1 MTHIALTAQSISLR
15 LIDLSDP
22 TIYRKVWGFFLV
34 FNSPQFNNMYFR
46 KGKWKEI
53 K

>member
-34 FNSPQFNNMYFR
+34 FNSLEFNNMYFR